1 MSILINDQT
10 FTLHTKNTTYM
21 MQADAYGYLLHLYY
35 GRKAIL
41 PPAYLLVKKDR
52 GFSGNP
58 YDAKKDRTYSLD
70 VLPQEFPFDGSGDYR
85 TSSLSLHTQ
94 NGVYGCDLRFKK
106 AEVIKGKTPLKGLPA
121 MRNQDVESLEIT
133 LEDSFLHLEVI
144 LAYSVYEDVDII
156 TRSVRIINHGE
167 KVILDN
173 IKSAS
178 LDFVSGDYDVI
189 SFYGRHTMERV
200 PDRQVV
206 THGIYKVGSKR
217 GTSSHQ
223 YNPAL
228 ILCSHNATETSGDAY
243 SMNFVYSGGFEA
255 VIEGDQFG
263 QKRMVMGL
271 NTDYFDY
278 PLEEGETFYGPEV
291 MMSYSSEGL
300 AKLSHNL
307 HQGMSKY
314 LIRDPYQGQLRPI
327 LINSWE
333 ACYFD
338 FDGEAIYALAK
349 SAKDCGIDMVVMDD
363 GWFGDRNNDD
373 AALGDWQVNEEKL
386 GESLASLTHR
396 IHDLGMKFGIWF
408 EPECINEDSDLYRAH
423 PDYALK
429 VPNRKFIRSRDQL
442 VLDFSRR
449 EVVDA
454 IFDQVCEILDHA
466 EIDYVKWDFNR
477 SITDLYS
484 ATTIQGK
491 VMYDYVLGLYN
502 FLERLIARYPSL
514 LIEGCSGG
522 GGRFD
527 AGMLYYTPQ
536 IWLSDNTDAIDRL
549 TIQYGSSF
557 IYPISSFGSH
567 VSAVPNHQ
575 TGRITP
581 METRAAVAMSGS
593 FGYELDITKLSEEDK
608 DTIKKQVKTFKKYAS
623 LIHHGLYYRLTN
635 PLKDEVGAY
644 AFVSEDQSEALIFA
658 VRIITH
664 SARYAHF
671 IKVEGLEENGC
682 YKDDQGHFYEA
693 NVLKTQG
700 LPLIVEPGEYQA
712 YTIHLTK
719 VEGEKENG
727 KN

>member
-1 MSILINDQT
+1 MSISINERT
-10 FTLHTKNTTYM
+10 FALHTKNTTYM
-21 MQADAYGYLLHLYY
+21 MQADDYGYLLHLYY

-41 PPAYLLVKKDR
+41 PPEYLLVKKDR

-58 YDAKKDRTYSLD
+58 YDALKDRTYSLD
-70 VLPQEFPFDGSGDYR
+70 VLPQEFPFDGSGDFR
-85 TSSLSLHTQ
+85 STSFSLHTQ
-94 NGVYGCDLRFKK
+94 EGVYGCDLRFKK
-106 AEVIKGKTPLKGLPA
+106 AEVIQGKTVLKGLPA
-121 MRNQDVESLEIT
+121 MREVNAESLEIT

-156 TRSVRIINHGE
+156 TRSVRIINHGQP
-167 KVILDN
+167 IIIDN

-178 LDFVSGDYDVI
+178 LDFVCGNYDVI
-189 SFYGRHTMERV
+189 SFYGRHTMERI
-200 PDRQVV
+200 PNRQAIQ
-206 THGIYKVGSKR
+206 HGIYKVSSKR

-228 ILCSHNATETSGDAY
+228 ILCSHDATETSGDAY
-243 SMNFVYSGGFEA
+243 SMNFVYSGSFEA
-255 VIEGDQFG
+255 LVEGDQYN
-263 QKRMVMGL
+263 QKRMAMGIAG
-271 NTDYFDY
+271 DYFAY
-278 PLEEGETFYGPEV
+278 PLGKEETFYAPEV
-291 MMSYSSEGL
+291 MLSYSFEGL
-300 AKLSHNL
+300 TKLSQNL
-307 HQGMSKY
+307 HQGMNKY
-314 LIRDPYQGQLRPI
+314 LICDPYQGELRPI

-333 ACYFD
+333 SCYFD
-338 FDGEAIYALAK
+338 FDGEAIYQLAK
-349 SAKDCGIDMVVMDD
+349 SAKDCDIDMVVMDD
-363 GWFGDRNNDD
+363 GWFGKRNNDD
-373 AALGDWQVNEEKL
+373 AGLGDWYVNEEKL

-396 IHDLGMKFGIWF
+396 IHELGMKFGIWF
-408 EPECINEDSDLYRAH
+408 EPECINEDSDLYRKH

-429 VPNRKFIRSRDQL
+429 VPGRKFIRSRDQL
-442 VLDFSRR
+442 VLDFSRQ

-454 IFDQVCEILDHA
+454 IFNQVCDVLDHA
-466 EIDYVKWDFNR
+466 EIDYIKWDFNR
-477 SITDLYS
+477 SISDLYS
-484 ATTIQGK
+484 STTMQGK
-491 VMYDYVLGLYN
+491 VIYDYVLGLYD
-502 FLERLIARYPSL
+502 FLARLIKRYPSL

-575 TGRITP
+575 NGRITP
-581 METRAAVAMSGS
+581 MNTRAVVSMSGS
-593 FGYELDITKLSEEDK
+593 FGYELDITKLSD
-608 DTIKKQVKTFKKYAS
+608 DDRATIKNQVKTFKNYAS

-635 PLKDEVGAY
+635 PLHDEVGAY
-644 AFVSEDQSEALIFA
+644 AFVSEDQNEALIFA
-658 VRIITH
+658 VRIITQ

-671 IKVEGLEENGC
+671 IKVEGLEKDAC

-700 LPLIVEPGEYQA
+700 LPLIIEQGEYQA

-719 VEGEKENG
+719 LKGEKENG